1 MDAVPRISRAQSLDA
16 LSAMTNIAGY
26 RAVIE
31 AAYEFGRV
39 FNGQMT
45 AAGKTPPAKVLVVGA
60 GVAGLAAIS
69 AAGNLGAAVRAFD
82 VRAEV
87 REQIESMGA
96 EFLEADIAEDAGTGT
111 GYAKE
116 TSDELTKPP
125 NAYTLNK
132 QKKLT
137 SSLPPHLFRG
147 VPPPD

>member
-1 MDAVPRISRAQSLDA
+1 MSGP
-16 LSAMTNIAGY
+16 
-26 RAVIE
+26 
-31 AAYEFGRV
+31 
-39 FNGQMT
+39 
-45 AAGKTPPAKVLVVGA
+45 

-116 TSDELTKPP
+116 TSDEF
-125 NAYTLNK
+125 NK
-132 QKKLT
+132 AAERLYAKQAKEVDIIITTALI
-137 SSLPPHLFRG
+137 PGRPA
-147 VPPPD
+147 PD